1 MKWQGRRQSNNVE
14 DRRGM
19 SKGGGLALGGG
30 AVGII
35 FLLIQ
40 FFMGDGDVGQLVQQV
55 QQQVVEQQA
64 STTATELSAED
75 QKMGEFVSV
84 VLADTEQV
92 WNALF
97 AENNANYREPKL
109 VLFRDAVSTQ
119 CGNATAAAGPFYCPA
134 DEKVYMDMAF
144 FEELQTRFGAKG
156 GDFAIAYVI
165 AHEVG
170 HHVQTVIGTSSQV
183 RKLQGQASKREAN
196 KLSVALELQA
206 DFYAGIW
213 THYNEKYNK
222 VLESG
227 DIDEALSA
235 ANAVG
240 DDAIQRRVSGDVQ
253 PDSFTHGT
261 SEQRMYW
268 FTKGFQTGD
277 LSQGDY
283 EKIFKSL

>member
-1 MKWQGRRQSNNVE
+1 MKWEGRRQSGNME

-19 SKGGGLALGGG
+19 SKGGLALGGG

-55 QQQVVEQQA
+55 QEQTQN
-64 STTATELSAED
+64 SQTTGSTELTEED
-75 QKMGEFVSV
+75 LKLGEFVSV
-84 VLADTEQV
+84 VLADNEEV

-97 AENNANYREPKL
+97 KQSNTPYRDPKL

-119 CGNATAAAGPFYCPA
+119 CGNATSAAGPFYCPA

-144 FEELQTRFGAKG
+144 FQELETRFGAKG

-170 HHVQTVIGTSSQV
+170 HHVQTVLGTSAQV
-183 RKLQGQASKREAN
+183 RKLQSQTNQVQGN

-213 THYNEKYNK
+213 THYNDKYNK
-222 VLESG
+222 ILEPG
-227 DIDEALSA
+227 DIEEALSA

-261 SEQRMYW
+261 SQQRMYW
-268 FTKGFQTGD
+268 FNQGYKSGD
-277 LSQGDY
+277 LSLGEY